1 MLEFEQVTCI
11 FKISL
16 SFNEYVRLKAILFDR
31 YINDR
36 ILAMLNQTELSEV
49 MYSTEVITDM

>member
-1 MLEFEQVTCI
+1 MHIKDLI
-11 FKISL
+11 H
-16 SFNEYVRLKAILFDR
+16 FNEYVRLKGIVFDR

-36 ILAMLNQTELSEV
+36 ILAMINQTELSEV